1 MEEQR
6 DTIKGLG
13 ASWSF
18 LQSVL
23 DGMPD
28 LINIVDKDFQII
40 FVNEAAVTQARKPK
54 TQLIGKKC
62 YKELWGRNDYCPG
75 CVTGKTFETGLR
87 HQSIDWETLSNG
99 NRRCLER
106 STFPITDGNG
116 EIICAVEMAKDITER
131 KKLEEEREEQ
141 RLELGKRIRELRHAY
156 EELEFLHSQL
166 LQAEKMA
173 SLGQMA
179 SSLAHEIDS
188 PLTVISGYCELLSHD
203 FKDDKSLS
211 RLNTIAE
218 QVARCQKTI
227 RNMLDFSRKSKGEKK
242 PHSIEAIINQT
253 LSLMQYVMKARKI
266 KVNKD
271 LDKSIPNIF
280 ADANQL
286 QQVFFNLLKNAVDA
300 MPHGGEITITT
311 KYHNVAAGF
320 NLRNVTQAKACGYTV
335 RNDEDKE
342 ISRKG
347 SDWVEIAFQ
356 DTGIGISEENLK
368 NIFKPFFTT
377 KEPGKGTGL
386 GLTICLDIIK
396 NHGGTIT
403 AESAVGN
410 GSKFVITLPVER
422 K

>member
-227 RNMLDFSRKSKGEKK
+227 RDMLDFSRKSKGEKK

-300 MPHGGEITITT
+300 MPHGGEITITD
-311 KYHNVAAGF
+311 KYQQGSGEKVFRSFSG
-320 NLRNVTQAKACGYTV
+320 GY
-335 RNDEDKE
+335 
-342 ISRKG
+342 
-347 SDWVEIAFQ
+347 VEIAFQ

>member
-1 MEEQR
+1 MSYQ
-6 DTIKGLG
+6 GLG

-28 LINIVDKDFQII
+28 LINIVDKNFQII

-54 TQLIGKKC
+54 AQLIGKKC
-62 YKELWGRNDYCPG
+62 YKELWGHNDYCPG

-87 HQSIDWETLSNG
+87 QQSIDWETLSNG
-99 NRRCLER
+99 NRCCLER

-156 EELEFLHSQL
+156 EELESLHSQL

-188 PLTVISGYCELLSHD
+188 PLTVISGYCELLSHY

-227 RNMLDFSRKSKGEKK
+227 RDMLDFSRKSKGEKK
-242 PHSIEAIINQT
+242 PHSIEALINQT

-280 ADANQL
+280 ADGNQL
-286 QQVFFNLLKNAVDA
+286 QQVFFNFLKNAVDA
-300 MPHGGEITITT
+300 MPHGGEIFITG
-311 KYHNVAAGF
+311 KY
-320 NLRNVTQAKACGYTV
+320 QQ
-335 RNDEDKE
+335 
-342 ISRKG
+342 G
-347 SDWVEIAFQ
+347 SGEVEIAFQ

-396 NHGGTIT
+396 NHGGIIT

-410 GSKFVITLPVER
+410 GSKFVITLPTHLCHSEA
-422 K
+422 

>member
-1 MEEQR
+1 MEEQKGI
-6 DTIKGLG
+6 IKGLG

-75 CVTGKTFETGLR
+75 CVTEKTFETGLR

-116 EIICAVEMAKDITER
+116 KIICAVEMAKDITER

-156 EELEFLHSQL
+156 EELESLHSQL
-166 LQAEKMA
+166 LQAEKMS

-227 RNMLDFSRKSKGEKK
+227 RDMLDFSRKSKGQKK
-242 PHSIEAIINQT
+242 PHSIEALINQT

-271 LDKSIPNIF
+271 LDKSVPNIF
-280 ADANQL
+280 VDANQL

-300 MPHGGEITITT
+300 MPHGGEIFITD
-311 KYHNVAAGF
+311 KY
-320 NLRNVTQAKACGYTV
+320 QQ
-335 RNDEDKE
+335 
-342 ISRKG
+342 G
-347 SDWVEIAFQ
+347 SGEVEIAFQ
-356 DTGIGISEENLK
+356 DTGIGIPEENLK

-377 KEPGKGTGL
+377 KEHGKGTGL

-410 GSKFVITLPVER
+410 GSKFVIALPESTD